1 MNKVPIKWNQLIP
14 LLKAKREYENSAQ
27 YQLDYL
33 LNRTIND
40 IKYGTTDEEEIKR
53 IKRQR
58 IERSLNPTYQELP
71 PIKGL
76 EEAIDKLRGKKEHK
90 EKFSTVILRI
100 YRKTQPIGWVLLFIT
115 FLLANNH

>member
-1 MNKVPIKWNQLIP
+1 MNKIPIKWNQLIP

-71 PIKGL
+71 PINGL
-76 EEAIDKLRGKKEHK
+76 EEAIDRLMGGKKKHK
-90 EKFSTVILRI
+90 ENP
-100 YRKTQPIGWVLLFIT
+100 QQ
-115 FLLANNH
+115 

>member
-1 MNKVPIKWNQLIP
+1 MNKIPIKWNQLIP

-58 IERSLNPTYQELP
+58 IEKSLNPTYQELP
-71 PIKGL
+71 PINGL
-76 EEAIDKLRGKKEHK
+76 EEAINRLMGKKSIK
-90 EKFSTVILRI
+90 KNS
-100 YRKTQPIGWVLLFIT
+100 QQ
-115 FLLANNH
+115 